1 MKLIEELKKEIDAMS
16 YESMLRMWR
25 FDHIGISV
33 FQGESG
39 EYFAGVM
46 AKKKLTADHAKVSK
60 VIGWEG
66 R

>member
-1 MKLIEELKKEIDAMS
+1 MS
-16 YESMLRMWR
+16 YEAMLRMWR

-46 AKKKLTADHAKVSK
+46 AKKKIATDHVKASK
-60 VIGWEG
+60 AVGW
-66 R
+66 

>member
-1 MKLIEELKKEIDAMS
+1 MKLTEKLKEEIDAMS

-25 FDHIGISV
+25 FYYIGISV

-46 AKKKLTADHAKVSK
+46 AKKKQTVDHVKISK
-60 VIGWEG
+60 TIGWS
-66 R
+66 

>member
-1 MKLIEELKKEIDAMS
+1 MKLTEKLKKQIDAMS
-16 YESMLRMWR
+16 YGAMLDMWR

-46 AKKKLTADHAKVSK
+46 AKKKLTADHVKASK
-60 VIGWEG
+60 DIGWG
-66 R
+66 